1 MSHLPGAVH
10 QKRRLS
16 IAEQGDGL
24 LVGGRQGVGREITQ
38 IVQLFNIIQRRDP
51 FPGHLVVLQIAVFV
65 QRGNLQMVFHRP
77 VVHNGKLKQI
87 MRHLHQRTG
96 NGDVAAAFD
105 GLAVGKELLP
115 RVIRPRHRNAAG
127 FQHRLIDKKIFPIPG
142 GRNGVMLSVRSLREH
157 GLLHI
162 GSVVGVNL
170 PDVLNGDHPPGVDDG
185 IGIGVG
191 EEKQHVRLGAG
202 LEIRQHLGLPALVGG
217 SRTVSYF
224 VAGGRFIGGYRR
236 FKGAAAAVVAA
247 VGGDD
252 FQCDCLL
259 CLGSCCLLRRRRRK
273 STAAQSQGQYQ

>member
-1 MSHLPGAVH
+1 
-10 QKRRLS
+10 
-16 IAEQGDGL
+16 
-24 LVGGRQGVGREITQ
+24 
-38 IVQLFNIIQRRDP
+38 
-51 FPGHLVVLQIAVFV
+51 
-65 QRGNLQMVFHRP
+65 
-77 VVHNGKLKQI
+77 
-87 MRHLHQRTG
+87 
-96 NGDVAAAFD
+96 
-105 GLAVGKELLP
+105 
-115 RVIRPRHRNAAG
+115 
-127 FQHRLIDKKIFPIPG
+127 
-142 GRNGVMLSVRSLREH
+142 MLSVRSLREH

-224 VAGGRFIGGYRR
+224 VPGGRFIGGYRR